1 MKNSLDKAFK
11 DAGKAINHTVHEA
24 ADVAEKVVTNPD
36 VQDVA
41 KEVAIGVAVAAIT
54 AA

>member
-1 MKNSLDKAFK
+1 MTNSLDKAFK

-36 VQDVA
+36 VQ
-41 KEVAIGVAVAAIT
+41 EVAIGVIVAAV
-54 AA
+54 